1 MAFKMF
7 LLMVCRKESNCVIQ
21 GKLGKNLVLK
31 LYLFNF
37 VGYGLKLKYRLYFKI
52 VNMYII
58 YFVI

>member
-1 MAFKMF
+1 
-7 LLMVCRKESNCVIQ
+7 MVCRKESNCVIQ